1 MTTTG
6 MAAAGNPRLVT
17 GQVVADYLAATFAE
31 LIRTEY
37 LALRRATPSGN
48 NRYAWPTQNRSGT
61 RS

>member
-6 MAAAGNPRLVT
+6 MAAAGNPRLGT

-37 LALRRATPSGN
+37 LALRRATPSGA
-48 NRYAWPTQNRSGT
+48 NRYA
-61 RS
+61 